1 MFKNSCI
8 KTGWYMYQLVSQW
21 RVPAILLRTRN
32 HWKPIV
38 STKIINA
45 QTEFQ
50 HISESK
56 LAGQHATCFHFHWRY
71 LSFVRVWCAIF
82 TTFFFTIHAILTS
95 SCALCLYSC
104 WRRELRDLSPE
115 GHLEVG
121 SASVR
126 ECCERRYKPCVLVF
140 PERGLKKTQHRA
152 TILNKFIRP
161 PFIKTKKTQIFK
173 KSVKNELKAKNH
185 IVTY

>member
-50 HISESK
+50 HSK
-56 LAGQHATCFHFHWRY
+56 LAGQHATCFHLRWRY

-82 TTFFFTIHAILTS
+82 TTFFYYTCNFNIFMCTLSLFLLEKRVERFKSRGT
-95 SCALCLYSC
+95 LRGGVCLS
-104 WRRELRDLSPE
+104 
-115 GHLEVG
+115 
-121 SASVR
+121 
-126 ECCERRYKPCVLVF
+126 ERVLCVLVF
-140 PERGLKKTQHRA
+140 PEREKGLKKTQHRA

-173 KSVKNELKAKNH
+173 KSVKNEFKAKNH

>member
-1 MFKNSCI
+1 M
-8 KTGWYMYQLVSQW
+8 
-21 RVPAILLRTRN
+21 
-32 HWKPIV
+32 
-38 STKIINA
+38 
-45 QTEFQ
+45 
-50 HISESK
+50 
-56 LAGQHATCFHFHWRY
+56 
-71 LSFVRVWCAIF
+71 
-82 TTFFFTIHAILTS
+82 
-95 SCALCLYSC
+95 
-104 WRRELRDLSPE
+104 RDLSPE

-140 PERGLKKTQHRA
+140 PEREKGLKKTQHRA

-173 KSVKNELKAKNH
+173 KSVKNEFKAKNH

>member
-1 MFKNSCI
+1 MHKQNS
-8 KTGWYMYQLVSQW
+8 
-21 RVPAILLRTRN
+21 
-32 HWKPIV
+32 
-38 STKIINA
+38 NA
-45 QTEFQ
+45 FQ
-50 HISESK
+50 KVNLQGSMPPVFTSIGDIQVLSESGV
-56 LAGQHATCFHFHWRY
+56 LY
-71 LSFVRVWCAIF
+71 SLL
-82 TTFFFTIHAILTS
+82 FFTIHAILTS

-140 PERGLKKTQHRA
+140 PEREKGLKKTQHRA

-173 KSVKNELKAKNH
+173 KSVKNEFKAKNH
-185 IVTY
+185 IVTYQTNRIHVYIAQINSSSITFNYSNYFFLFRKINNFNLTP

>member
-50 HISESK
+50 RISESK

-126 ECCERRYKPCVLVF
+126 GDTNPAFLYFLKEDWKKLSIELRYLIN
-140 PERGLKKTQHRA
+140 LLDH
-152 TILNKFIRP
+152 L
-161 PFIKTKKTQIFK
+161 
-173 KSVKNELKAKNH
+173 S
-185 IVTY
+185 